1 MMAVKKKKRTFM
13 LTLIAQIEGQ
23 GHCAQINKMKGLTQQ
38 RMNTDSYCGKNQR
51 RTQQISTTH

>member
-1 MMAVKKKKRTFM
+1 M